1 LLTAA
6 GLHVPVMP
14 FADVVGKPG
23 TVPSA
28 QIVSDVPNS
37 NAGITFGLTVT
48 VNEVVV
54 AHDPAVGVKVYVP
67 EFWLSMVDGLHV
79 PVMLLEDVVGS
90 TGTVASAQI
99 DNAVPKLKVGVML
112 RFTVTEIVAVVA
124 QKPSA
129 GKNVYVP
136 DSVLLISPGNHVPV
150 ILFADN
156 AGKTGTFSPEQIVND
171 VPKSNVGTVLLFTVT
186 VNVMGDAQRPGEGV
200 NV

>member
-1 LLTAA
+1 MVE
-6 GLHVPVMP
+6 GL
-14 FADVVGKPG
+14 
-23 TVPSA
+23 
-28 QIVSDVPNS
+28 Q
-37 NAGITFGLTVT
+37 
-48 VNEVVV
+48 
-54 AHDPAVGVKVYVP
+54 
-67 EFWLSMVDGLHV
+67 V

-171 VPKSNVGTVLLFTVT
+171 VPKLNMGVIFGFTVT
-186 VNVMGDAQRPGEGV
+186 ANVVGV
-200 NV
+200 AHNPAVGVKV

>member
-1 LLTAA
+1 
-6 GLHVPVMP
+6 M
-14 FADVVGKPG
+14 
-23 TVPSA
+23 
-28 QIVSDVPNS
+28 
-37 NAGITFGLTVT
+37 
-48 VNEVVV
+48 
-54 AHDPAVGVKVYVP
+54 
-67 EFWLSMVDGLHV
+67 
-79 PVMLLEDVVGS
+79 EDVDGS